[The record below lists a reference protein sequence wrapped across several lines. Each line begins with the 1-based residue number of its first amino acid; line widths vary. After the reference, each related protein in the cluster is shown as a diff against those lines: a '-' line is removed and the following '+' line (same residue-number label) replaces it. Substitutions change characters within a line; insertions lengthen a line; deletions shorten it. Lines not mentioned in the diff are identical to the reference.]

1 MNKRDKFLGLGNKI
15 TRRDFMQ
22 GVAGF
27 SASLAVS
34 KAFGEKS
41 NWLAD
46 ETDYKIYPPGLT
58 DYAEITLAPLVMHSL
73 RGMETNLGLKQKQI
87 PTSTTT

>member
-34 KAFGEKS
+34 KAFGERK
-41 NWLAD
+41 A
-46 ETDYKIYPPGLT
+46 
-58 DYAEITLAPLVMHSL
+58 
-73 RGMETNLGLKQKQI
+73 LGLLMKRITKFILQD
-87 PTSTTT
+87 